1 MITRREDAIGL
12 EAAAWDMAEE
22 WFGAPPTVLKRIT
35 VPQERAPDRDEFM
48 AIRGVDVFTVSV
60 DEVKRRTEKAA
71 PPDITPEGLQ
81 KLMGVLKVMYRDP
94 GPRWIDIADP
104 PSGFSIYLKSQ
115 DMLQKCPRCGRIQ
128 PVNRQWCQCRR
139 LKQY

>member
-81 KLMGVLKVMYRDP
+81 KLMGVLNECGDRKVTDLP
-94 GPRWIDIADP
+94 ELLECP
-104 PSGFSIYLKSQ
+104 PPPKSVKET
-115 DMLQKCPRCGRIQ
+115 LHSFRHSAAVAKGNSLSL
-128 PVNRQWCQCRR
+128 VW
-139 LKQY
+139 